1 MNKMTPSRR
10 RAEAKTLS
18 VMAFFPFW
26 RIVSL
31 ASNLI
36 VPTLPFRKLTG
47 NQAVNSVSGRYLSIK
62 VSRPVSLLP
71 LGFL

>member
-18 VMAFFPFW
+18 VMAFFPFC

-47 NQAVNSVSGRYLSIK
+47 NH
-62 VSRPVSLLP
+62 
-71 LGFL
+71 